1 MFKFLIILLLGSTFI
16 FGCSEDSQDGI
27 LSSEAPLIN
36 SSVPNEE
43 EVNANSA
50 GSGNEEQFPN
60 VLYIGPNETV
70 TFNNPVNV
78 KIIDYKLARYVSP
91 NGSVHTIASIGDLQ
105 VIGFTTDPNGF
116 IIYETPEGMITILE
130 D

>member
-1 MFKFLIILLLGSTFI
+1 MFRFLIIILLGITFL
-16 FGCSEDSQDGI
+16 FGCTEGSQDEI

-36 SSVPNEE
+36 SSIPNEE
-43 EVNANSA
+43 GVETNSV
-50 GSGNEEQFPN
+50 GSGNEEKVPN

-70 TFNNPVNV
+70 TFNLPINV

-91 NGSVHTIASIGDLQ
+91 DGTVHTITSSSNLQ
-105 VIGFTTDPNGF
+105 VIGFTTDQNGF

>member
-1 MFKFLIILLLGSTFI
+1 ML
-16 FGCSEDSQDGI
+16 FGCTEGSQDEI

-43 EVNANSA
+43 GVETNSA
-50 GSGNEEQFPN
+50 GSENEEQFPN
-60 VLYIGPNETV
+60 ILYVGPNETI
-70 TFNNPVNV
+70 TFNNPINV
-78 KIIDYKLARYVSP
+78 KIIDHKLARYVSP
-91 NGSVHTIASIGDLQ
+91 DGTVHTITSNSNLQ
-105 VIGFTTDPNGF
+105 VIGFTTDQNGF